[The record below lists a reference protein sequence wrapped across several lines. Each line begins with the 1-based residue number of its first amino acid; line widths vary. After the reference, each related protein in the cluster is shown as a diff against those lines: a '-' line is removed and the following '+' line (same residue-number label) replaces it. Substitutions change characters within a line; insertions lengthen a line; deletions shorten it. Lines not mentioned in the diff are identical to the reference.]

1 MSDCMQTVAIVAT
14 ASRLDST
21 STPQFEKDM
30 KDQMD
35 AGATRI
41 VCDLAAC
48 EYVASTALRVIL
60 ATARALSRQGG
71 ALALC
76 NARQYVMEV
85 LEIAGFTTI
94 LHVYD
99 SVEDAAAALT
109 SAGGSAQ

>member
-1 MSDCMQTVAIVAT
+1 MQTVAIVAT

-21 STPQFEKDM
+21 STPQFEKEM
-30 KDQMD
+30 KDQID
-35 AGATRI
+35 AGATQI
-41 VCDLAAC
+41 VCDLSAC

-71 ALALC
+71 GLALC
-76 NARQYVMEV
+76 CARQYVMEV

-99 SVEDAAAALT
+99 SVDGAVASLAGT
-109 SAGGSAQ
+109 GGSTQ